1 MSDFIQE
8 MNTPKISIT
17 TNNYLC
23 INGND
28 GFKFDDEIV
37 KQLLII
43 TNNALSLQYNA
54 NYLFDNIPSN
64 ITKLC
69 IDFPD
74 YDNINIDNLHNGLK
88 ELHILS
94 EAGGDFNKPIN
105 NLPQTLETLYIVSN
119 KFNQSLN
126 YLPCSLKNL
135 YIESK
140 AFDCCL
146 DNLPPNLDGLTITT
160 YYEPRCKNI
169 TTNNFM
175 NLPNTLKILNVS
187 KKYNLDIN
195 QIQNRYPNLEIYI
208 HNIKHLRL

>member
-8 MNTPKISIT
+8 INTPKISIT
-17 TNNYLC
+17 TNNYLS
-23 INGND
+23 ITGNN

-37 KQLLII
+37 KQLLVIS
-43 TNNALSLQYNA
+43 NNALSLEYDA
-54 NYLFDNIPSN
+54 DYLFDTIPSN

-69 IDFPD
+69 IDFQN
-74 YDNINIDNLHNGLK
+74 YDDINIDNLHNGLK

-94 EAGGDFNKPIN
+94 EANGHFNKPIN
-105 NLPQTLETLYIVSN
+105 NLPQTLKKLYIESN
-119 KFNQSLN
+119 NFNQSLD

-146 DNLPPNLDGLTITT
+146 DNLPPNLETLTISADH
-160 YYEPRCKNI
+160 EPVCKTI
-169 TTNNFM
+169 TADNFM

-195 QIQNRYPNLEIYI
+195 KIQNRYPNLQINYI
-208 HNIKHLRL
+208 ILNNY